1 MRTSQNN
8 GQNLAFWGTTPFA
21 ASILLHLHE
30 ASINLY
36 SSPDEKEG
44 RQEKTRSS
52 ATLPPLPH
60 EDQREQTTLS
70 PPPLVVITTPDKKG
84 NRGKKTQSA
93 VAQTARHLSLSVL
106 QPESLDNV
114 FFDYFSQ
121 TRCALSIVVAYG
133 KILPARFIKH
143 PACGTINIHTSLLPR
158 YRGASPVQAALLNGD
173 TETGITLMRMD
184 EKMDHGP
191 IIAQKRL
198 ALLPDDTPES
208 VFQRM
213 TPLAISLLEHYLPK
227 ILAGTAPE
235 NPQDHSKA
243 SYTKLL
249 TRTNGCIDW
258 TMPALAIERMVRAFT
273 PWPGAYSF
281 LENKRVKILKCGVT
295 KDSHA
300 DSSPGTLIEYKQQ
313 GQKPNLAVATGGGIL
328 VLYTIQQEGKEPQD
342 AQVVYATQPTI
353 IGRVLQSQ

>member
-1 MRTSQNN
+1 
-8 GQNLAFWGTTPFA
+8 
-21 ASILLHLHE
+21 
-30 ASINLY
+30 
-36 SSPDEKEG
+36 
-44 RQEKTRSS
+44 
-52 ATLPPLPH
+52 
-60 EDQREQTTLS
+60 
-70 PPPLVVITTPDKKG
+70 
-84 NRGKKTQSA
+84 
-93 VAQTARHLSLSVL
+93 
-106 QPESLDNV
+106 
-114 FFDYFSQ
+114 
-121 TRCALSIVVAYG
+121 
-133 KILPARFIKH
+133 
-143 PACGTINIHTSLLPR
+143 
-158 YRGASPVQAALLNGD
+158 
-173 TETGITLMRMD
+173 
-184 EKMDHGP
+184 MDHGP

-295 KDSHA
+295 KDSHT

-313 GQKPNLAVATGGGIL
+313 GQKPNLLLQQETVFLFSMLFNKKAKNHKTHRLCTQPNPRLLVAYCIT
-328 VLYTIQQEGKEPQD
+328 VDVFVSHHIQQHDHPFLN
-342 AQVVYATQPTI
+342 PHTI
-353 IGRVLQSQ
+353 AITL